1 MIKKTA
7 EIMARKCQESAKTDR
22 ERDRERER
30 ERYTNCITLD
40 LPPL

>member
-30 ERYTNCITLD
+30 ERERDTQIA
-40 LPPL
+40 

>member
-1 MIKKTA
+1 
-7 EIMARKCQESAKTDR
+7 MARKCQESAKTDR